1 MAMRIGGSLSVPRL
15 ANGRDARELTE
26 SIAPPAMLATV
37 TPTTFLLPIA
47 LVQGLWVRQTV
58 PRLPPARGR
67 RGRYGTGPHDASIVG
82 IGDSIIAGVGVDRQE
97 QALVG
102 HLGRRL
108 HERTGEA
115 VRWQACG
122 LNGADSATILE
133 RIVPHA
139 PAADVYVIS
148 AGVNDAVR
156 GVSPARFARHL
167 EVMVRA
173 LRERSP
179 AASIVFAGIPPL
191 ERFPALP
198 WPLGA
203 LLGER
208 AARLQAAAREL
219 APRLDVVCFDFPP
232 GLPDGGFAPDGFH
245 PAPEACDVWA
255 GWLLETW
262 LSRPPRPAAS
272 APGSASPPG

>member
-1 MAMRIGGSLSVPRL
+1 
-15 ANGRDARELTE
+15 
-26 SIAPPAMLATV
+26 MLATV
-37 TPTTFLLPIA
+37 MPTSFFLPIA

-67 RGRYGTGPHDASIVG
+67 RGRYGTGPHSASIVG

-97 QALVG
+97 HALVG

-108 HERTGEA
+108 HERTGA
-115 VRWQACG
+115 PVRWQACG

-139 PAADVYVIS
+139 PTADVYVLS

-156 GVSPARFARHL
+156 GVSPARFTRH
-167 EVMVRA
+167 VTSMVQA
-173 LRERSP
+173 LRQRSP
-179 AASIVFAGIPPL
+179 AATIVFAGIPPL

-219 APRLDVVCFDFPP
+219 APPLNVVCFDFPP
-232 GLPDGGFAPDGFH
+232 SLPAGGFAPDGFH
-245 PAPEACDVWA
+245 PGPEACDAWA
-255 GWLLETW
+255 GWLLEAW

-272 APGSASPPG
+272 ARGSASPPG

>member
-1 MAMRIGGSLSVPRL
+1 MAMRICRSLVVPRQDI
-15 ANGRDARELTE
+15 ARDVGELKE
-26 SIAPPAMLATV
+26 SAVPAAMLAV
-37 TPTTFLLPIA
+37 TMPTPLLLPIA

-58 PRLPPARGR
+58 PRLPPAQGR
-67 RGRYGTGPHDASIVG
+67 RGRCGAGPCNVSVVG

-97 QALVG
+97 RALVG

-115 VRWQACG
+115 VRWHACG
-122 LNGADSATILE
+122 VNGADSATILE

-139 PAADVYVIS
+139 PTADVYVIS

-156 GVSPARFARHL
+156 GVSSARFARQL
-167 EVMVRA
+167 TGMVRA
-173 LRERSP
+173 LRKRAP
-179 AASIVFAGIPPL
+179 TASIVFAGIPPL

-208 AARLQAAAREL
+208 AARLQATAREL
-219 APRLDVVCFDFPP
+219 APQLDVVCFDFPP
-232 GLPDGGFAPDGFH
+232 ELPAGGFAPDGFH
-245 PAPEACDVWA
+245 PGSEACDVWA
-255 GWLLETW
+255 GWLLEAW
-262 LSRPPRPAAS
+262 LSGPPRPAAS
-272 APGSASPPG
+272 ARGSASPPA

>member
-1 MAMRIGGSLSVPRL
+1 
-15 ANGRDARELTE
+15 
-26 SIAPPAMLATV
+26 MLAITMP
-37 TPTTFLLPIA
+37 TPLLLPIA
-47 LVQGLWVRQTV
+47 LAQGLWVRQTV
-58 PRLPPARGR
+58 PRLPPAHGR
-67 RGRYGTGPHDASIVG
+67 RGRYGTGRHGASIVG

-108 HERTGEA
+108 HERTGAPVHWE
-115 VRWQACG
+115 ACG
-122 LNGADSATILE
+122 ENGADSATILE

-156 GVSPARFARHL
+156 GVSPERFTRHL
-167 EVMVRA
+167 TGMVST

-203 LLGER
+203 VLGER

-232 GLPDGGFAPDGFH
+232 ELPAGGFAPDGFH
-245 PAPEACDVWA
+245 PASAACEVWA

-272 APGSASPPG
+272 ARGSASPPA

>member
-1 MAMRIGGSLSVPRL
+1 M
-15 ANGRDARELTE
+15 LTTV
-26 SIAPPAMLATV
+26 APTS
-37 TPTTFLLPIA
+37 FLLPIA

-58 PRLPPARGR
+58 PRLPPAHGR
-67 RGRYGTGPHDASIVG
+67 RGRYGSGPRGATIVG
-82 IGDSIIAGVGVDRQE
+82 IGDSIIAGVGVERQE

-108 HERTGEA
+108 HERTGEP
-115 VRWQACG
+115 VQWRACG

-139 PAADVYVIS
+139 PAADVYVLS

-167 EVMVRA
+167 TGMVHA
-173 LRERSP
+173 LRKRSP
-179 AASIVFAGIPPL
+179 AAAIVFAGIPPL

-203 LLGER
+203 VLGER
-208 AARLQAAAREL
+208 AARLQAAARGL
-219 APRLDVVCFDFPP
+219 APQLEVMCFDFPP
-232 GLPDGGFAPDGFH
+232 ELPAGGFAPDGFH
-245 PAPEACDVWA
+245 PASAACDVWA

-272 APGSASPPG
+272 ARGSASPPA

>member
-1 MAMRIGGSLSVPRL
+1 
-15 ANGRDARELTE
+15 
-26 SIAPPAMLATV
+26 MLAAAM
-37 TPTTFLLPIA
+37 PTRLLLPIA
-47 LVQGLWVRQTV
+47 LAQGLWVRQTV

-67 RGRYGTGPHDASIVG
+67 RGRFGTGPRGASIVG

-108 HERTGEA
+108 HERTGEP
-115 VRWQACG
+115 VQWRACG

-133 RIVPHA
+133 RIVPHV
-139 PAADVYVIS
+139 PAADVYVLS
-148 AGVNDAVR
+148 AGVNDAVQ
-156 GVSPARFARHL
+156 GVSPARFARQIAG
-167 EVMVRA
+167 MVHA

-179 AASIVFAGIPPL
+179 AAPIVFAGIPPL

-203 LLGER
+203 VLGKR

-219 APRLDVVCFDFPP
+219 SPQLDLVCFDFPP
-232 GLPDGGFAPDGFH
+232 ELPAGGFAPDGFH
-245 PAPEACDVWA
+245 PAAQACDVWA
-255 GWLLETW
+255 GWLLEAW

-272 APGSASPPG
+272 ARGSASPPA

>member
-1 MAMRIGGSLSVPRL
+1 MPTRL
-15 ANGRDARELTE
+15 
-26 SIAPPAMLATV
+26 
-37 TPTTFLLPIA
+37 LLPIA
-47 LVQGLWVRQTV
+47 LLQGLWVRQSV

-67 RGRYGTGPHDASIVG
+67 RGCFGAGARGATVVG

-97 QALVG
+97 QALLG

-108 HERTGEA
+108 HERTGKP
-115 VRWQACG
+115 VRWRACG
-122 LNGADSATILE
+122 VNGADSATILE
-133 RIVPHA
+133 RIVPLA
-139 PAADVYVIS
+139 PAADLYVLS

-156 GVSPARFARHL
+156 GVSPARFARQ
-167 EVMVRA
+167 VTGMVRA

-198 WPLGA
+198 WPLAA
-203 LLGER
+203 LLGKR
-208 AARLQAAAREL
+208 AARLQASIREL
-219 APRLDVVCFDFPP
+219 APQLDVVCFDFPP
-232 GLPDGGFAPDGFH
+232 ELPAGGFARDGFH
-245 PAPEACDVWA
+245 PAAQACDIWA

-272 APGSASPPG
+272 AHGSALRPT

>member
-1 MAMRIGGSLSVPRL
+1 
-15 ANGRDARELTE
+15 
-26 SIAPPAMLATV
+26 MLADAM
-37 TPTTFLLPIA
+37 PTRLLLPIA
-47 LVQGLWVRQTV
+47 LAQGLWVRQTV

-67 RGRYGTGPHDASIVG
+67 RGCFGAGPRGAALVG

-97 QALVG
+97 QALLG

-108 HERTGEA
+108 HERTGEP

-156 GVSPARFARHL
+156 GVSPARFARH
-167 EVMVRA
+167 VTGMVHA

-203 LLGER
+203 MLGER
-208 AARLQAAAREL
+208 ASRLQATVREL
-219 APRLDVVCFDFPP
+219 AAQVDMLCFDFPP
-232 GLPDGGFAPDGFH
+232 DLPAGGFALDGFH
-245 PAPEACDVWA
+245 PATAACDVWA
-255 GWLLETW
+255 DWLLEAW
-262 LSRPPRPAAS
+262 LSRPAGPAAS
-272 APGSASPPG
+272 ARGSASRPA

>member
-1 MAMRIGGSLSVPRL
+1 
-15 ANGRDARELTE
+15 
-26 SIAPPAMLATV
+26 MLAATMP
-37 TPTTFLLPIA
+37 TPLLLPIA
-47 LVQGLWVRQTV
+47 LVQGLWVRQTT
-58 PRLPPARGR
+58 PRLPPAQGR
-67 RGRYGTGPHDASIVG
+67 RGRFGEGPQAATIVG

-97 QALVG
+97 QALLG

-108 HERTGEA
+108 HERTGES

-122 LNGADSATILE
+122 MNGADSATILE

-139 PAADVYVIS
+139 PPADVYVIS

-156 GVSPARFARHL
+156 GVSPARFACHVTGML
-167 EVMVRA
+167 RA
-173 LRERSP
+173 LRERAP

-208 AARLQAAAREL
+208 AARLQAAARDL
-219 APRLDVVCFDFPP
+219 APQLDLVCFDFPP
-232 GLPDGGFAPDGFH
+232 ELPAGGFARDGFH
-245 PAPEACDVWA
+245 PAAAACDAWA
-255 GWLLETW
+255 GWLLESW
-262 LSRPPRPAAS
+262 LSRPSRPAAS
-272 APGSASPPG
+272 ARGSASRPA

>member
-1 MAMRIGGSLSVPRL
+1 
-15 ANGRDARELTE
+15 
-26 SIAPPAMLATV
+26 MLAATMP
-37 TPTTFLLPIA
+37 TPLLLPIA
-47 LVQGLWVRQTV
+47 LVQGLWVRQTT
-58 PRLPPARGR
+58 PRLPPAQGR
-67 RGRYGTGPHDASIVG
+67 RGGFGEGPLGASIVG

-97 QALVG
+97 QALLG

-108 HERTGEA
+108 HERTGES

-122 LNGADSATILE
+122 MNGADSATILE

-139 PAADVYVIS
+139 PPADVYVIS

-156 GVSPARFARHL
+156 GVSPARFARH
-167 EVMVRA
+167 VTGMVRA
-173 LRERSP
+173 LRERAP

-208 AARLQAAAREL
+208 AARLQAATREL
-219 APRLDVVCFDFPP
+219 ASQLDLVCFDFPP
-232 GLPDGGFAPDGFH
+232 ELPAGGFARDGFH
-245 PAPEACDVWA
+245 PAAAACDAWA
-255 GWLLETW
+255 GWLLESW
-262 LSRPPRPAAS
+262 LSRPSRPAAS
-272 APGSASPPG
+272 ARGSASPPA

>member
-1 MAMRIGGSLSVPRL
+1 VIP
-15 ANGRDARELTE
+15 
-26 SIAPPAMLATV
+26 
-37 TPTTFLLPIA
+37 TPLLLPIA
-47 LVQGLWVRQTV
+47 LLQGLWVRQTV

-67 RGRYGTGPHDASIVG
+67 RGRYGTGPRSASIVG

-108 HERTGEA
+108 HERTGEP

-139 PAADVYVIS
+139 PAADVYFIS

-156 GVSPARFARHL
+156 GVSPARFARH
-167 EVMVRA
+167 VKGMVHA

-179 AASIVFAGIPPL
+179 TASVVFAGIPPL

-203 LLGER
+203 VLGER
-208 AARLQAAAREL
+208 AAGLQAAAREL
-219 APRLDVVCFDFPP
+219 APQIDLVCFDFPP
-232 GLPDGGFAPDGFH
+232 ALPDGGFAPDGFH
-245 PAPEACDVWA
+245 PATEACDEWA

-272 APGSASPPG
+272 ARGSASPPG